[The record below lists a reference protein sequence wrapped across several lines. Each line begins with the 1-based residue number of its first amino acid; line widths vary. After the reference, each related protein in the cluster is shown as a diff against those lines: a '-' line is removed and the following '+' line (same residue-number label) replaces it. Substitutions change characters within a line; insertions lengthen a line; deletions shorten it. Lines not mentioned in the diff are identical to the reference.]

1 MMFVDAGL
9 LHSGGDESRQAG
21 DHAHRAAGHLS
32 RAELSPG
39 MFGDFTAAESFHEAT
54 GSVQVHHARL
64 LLLHRDV
71 LHNISLGAAVTAAGF
86 ADMDENNAANMRAV
100 RCDSAT

>member
-1 MMFVDAGL
+1 MFVDAGL
-9 LHSGGDESRQAG
+9 LRSGGDQSRQAG

-32 RAELSPG
+32 RAELPPG
-39 MFGDFTAAESFHEAT
+39 MFGDFAAAESFYAAT

-64 LLLHRDV
+64 LLHHSELLD
-71 LHNISLGAAVTAAGF
+71 NTGSGAAVAAEGF
-86 ADMDENNAANMRAV
+86 TGMDESNAETVRAV